1 MSAGLDSVAT
11 GLTLAKNPVMS
22 VPPPAEPWCDRD
34 DGGGVG
40 VAWPH
45 HHSLLYR

>member
-1 MSAGLDSVAT
+1 MSARLDSVAT
-11 GLTLAKNPVMS
+11 GLTLAKNPAVS
-22 VPPPAEPWCDRD
+22 VPPAEPWCDRD

-45 HHSLLYR
+45 HSLLCR